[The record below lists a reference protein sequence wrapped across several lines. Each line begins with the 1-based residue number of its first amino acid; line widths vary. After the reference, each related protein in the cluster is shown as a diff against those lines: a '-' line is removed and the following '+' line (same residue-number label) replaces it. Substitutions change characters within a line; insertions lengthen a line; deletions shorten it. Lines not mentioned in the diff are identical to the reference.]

1 MRSDI
6 KFAVR
11 SLLRSPG
18 FTAVAL
24 ATLAVGFG
32 ATTAMFVA
40 VREVVLDPLPF
51 PEQDRIVHLYER
63 RPHQGR
69 ERNVVSLPDY
79 IDWHAANLPVFDGM
93 ALYTFAAANLT
104 SLDRPEALEG
114 AAVRG
119 RFFDILGIEPAM
131 GRVFTENEQGP
142 ASPRLVILSHGIWQ
156 RLFGGAPGILHT
168 TIQFDSNPY
177 TVIGIMPE
185 GRAYPFESD
194 FWVPLRDD
202 PATASRGSH
211 GYDVVARLAP
221 GVSIDR
227 AFRDLNVVAERLEE
241 QYPESNA
248 QHYANV
254 VPLGNVALG
263 QAPAVLWLLLGAVGF
278 VLLIV
283 ATNVANMQLARGL
296 ARQREFAIRTS
307 IGASRGRIV
316 RQLLTENAVLGVAG
330 GMAGLVVA
338 WWLTGLLEP
347 RVLAQAPWLSGLRV
361 DVVTGVLAP
370 IGAVAVALCFGA
382 VPAFACS
389 RFGYTEALRDGI
401 RSSRGVGHT
410 RVRNAL
416 VVVEIAVAL
425 LLLVGAGL
433 TTRSLQR
440 LVSIDPGFEPDRVL
454 SAFIALPSVGYDSP
468 ERRLAFFDRLEEVL
482 ESSASVESAGYTW
495 LLPFTPMDAGRNF
508 TIEGREPPASSDAW
522 NARWRIADA
531 PYFETMQIPLL
542 SGRMFEPSDRTDA
555 PPVALVNRT
564 MAEAF
569 WPDGAIG
576 ARFRLSSDQPWSTI
590 IGVVGDV
597 RHQGLDQ
604 DLRPEFYMPRSQ
616 VTPAYGAVVVR
627 GRKSAAAIV
636 PTLRAAVQS
645 IDPNLP
651 ISEVSSMREHVD
663 DSFAQRRVTASIVAA
678 FGITALILAAM
689 GVYGVL
695 AYAVG
700 QRSHEIGVRMALGG
714 RAVDVLRLFLG
725 EGMRVVG
732 IGLALGVAG
741 ALVLTRFIDSF
752 LFGIGSTDFVSF
764 AAAAAVLAG
773 TAVVAILAPA
783 QRATKVAPM
792 VSFRAE

>member
-1 MRSDI
+1 
-6 KFAVR
+6 
-11 SLLRSPG
+11 
-18 FTAVAL
+18 
-24 ATLAVGFG
+24 
-32 ATTAMFVA
+32 
-40 VREVVLDPLPF
+40 
-51 PEQDRIVHLYER
+51 
-63 RPHQGR
+63 
-69 ERNVVSLPDY
+69 
-79 IDWHAANLPVFDGM
+79 
-93 ALYTFAAANLT
+93 
-104 SLDRPEALEG
+104 
-114 AAVRG
+114 
-119 RFFDILGIEPAM
+119 
-131 GRVFTENEQGP
+131 
-142 ASPRLVILSHGIWQ
+142 
-156 RLFGGAPGILHT
+156 
-168 TIQFDSNPY
+168 
-177 TVIGIMPE
+177 
-185 GRAYPFESD
+185 
-194 FWVPLRDD
+194 
-202 PATASRGSH
+202 
-211 GYDVVARLAP
+211 
-221 GVSIDR
+221 
-227 AFRDLNVVAERLEE
+227 
-241 QYPESNA
+241 
-248 QHYANV
+248 
-254 VPLGNVALG
+254 
-263 QAPAVLWLLLGAVGF
+263 
-278 VLLIV
+278 
-283 ATNVANMQLARGL
+283 
-296 ARQREFAIRTS
+296 
-307 IGASRGRIV
+307 
-316 RQLLTENAVLGVAG
+316 
-330 GMAGLVVA
+330 
-338 WWLTGLLEP
+338 
-347 RVLAQAPWLSGLRV
+347 
-361 DVVTGVLAP
+361 
-370 IGAVAVALCFGA
+370 
-382 VPAFACS
+382 
-389 RFGYTEALRDGI
+389 
-401 RSSRGVGHT
+401 
-410 RVRNAL
+410 
-416 VVVEIAVAL
+416 
-425 LLLVGAGL
+425 
-433 TTRSLQR
+433 
-440 LVSIDPGFEPDRVL
+440 
-454 SAFIALPSVGYDSP
+454 
-468 ERRLAFFDRLEEVL
+468 
-482 ESSASVESAGYTW
+482 
-495 LLPFTPMDAGRNF
+495 
-508 TIEGREPPASSDAW
+508 
-522 NARWRIADA
+522 
-531 PYFETMQIPLL
+531 
-542 SGRMFEPSDRTDA
+542 
-555 PPVALVNRT
+555 